1 MYLTRQEL
9 KIEVRDLQG
18 HIREV
23 ITDFNGAI
31 KDLQVDIEELRS
43 RIDLIETMITNLQA
57 DFGK

>member
-1 MYLTRQEL
+1 MYLTRQDL

-31 KDLQVDIEELRS
+31 KDLQEDINELRS
-43 RIDLIETMITNLQA
+43 RIDLIETMITNLR

>member
-23 ITDFNGAI
+23 ITDFNGAL

-43 RIDLIETMITNLQA
+43 RIDLIETMITNLG

>member
-1 MYLTRQEL
+1 MYLTRQDL

-31 KDLQVDIEELRS
+31 KNLQEDIDELRS
-43 RIDLIETMITNLQA
+43 RIDLIETMITNLG

>member
-1 MYLTRQEL
+1 MYLTRQDL
-9 KIEVRDLQG
+9 KIEGRELQG

-31 KDLQVDIEELRS
+31 KDLQEDIEELRS

-57 DFGK
+57 DGK

>member
-1 MYLTRQEL
+1 MYLTRQDL

-23 ITDFNGAI
+23 ITDFNGTI
-31 KDLQVDIEELRS
+31 KNLQEDIEELRS
-43 RIDLIETMITNLQA
+43 RIDLIETMITNLG

>member
-1 MYLTRQEL
+1 MRE
-9 KIEVRDLQG
+9 LQG

-31 KDLQVDIEELRS
+31 KDLQEDIDELRS
-43 RIDLIETMITNLQA
+43 RIDLIETMITNSE

>member
-43 RIDLIETMITNLQA
+43 RIDLIETMITNLG

>member
-1 MYLTRQEL
+1 MYLTRQDL
-9 KIEVRDLQG
+9 KIEVRELQG

-31 KDLQVDIEELRS
+31 KDLQEDIDELRD
-43 RIDLIETMITNLQA
+43 RIALIETMITNSE

>member
-1 MYLTRQEL
+1 MYLTRQDL

-31 KDLQVDIEELRS
+31 KDLPQDIDELRA
-43 RIDLIETMITNLQA
+43 RIDLIETMITNLG